1 MDALLTRFL
10 APSHPR
16 FAPQSPEFHLIARA
30 TSKMWASLPDELVL
44 CILRMIH
51 DGALPAVTRLDKRC
65 NRFTRER
72 LSSLQRLTEEP
83 FNVKTSDV
91 FNLTLRIRDKQI
103 GDQGITALA
112 SALGNGALASLKA
125 LNLSLNSIGD
135 VGITALA
142 TALGSGAL
150 PSLEGL
156 HLDENE
162 IGDVGMT
169 AFVGAVSSGAL
180 DHLTVCWRPTALS
193 PCLETPHVHSPDS
206 EHLFDVPYAVA

>member
-1 MDALLTRFL
+1 
-10 APSHPR
+10 
-16 FAPQSPEFHLIARA
+16 
-30 TSKMWASLPDELVL
+30 MWYRLSDDLVL
-44 CILRMIH
+44 YILLMIH
-51 DGALPAVTRLDKRC
+51 DGALPLVTRLDKRC

-72 LSSLQRLTEEP
+72 LSSLKRLTQQP

-91 FNLTLRIRDKQI
+91 FNLTLLRLIDKQI